1 MKMDVFLVGVGGQGI
16 LTIGTLLSEAAQQ
29 KGMPVNFFPS
39 KGMAQRGGFV
49 KAQIRL
55 GQEMTGPNIPQ
66 RQADLV
72 LAIEVSEAL
81 KAIRMIK
88 PNGDFILMADIWRPN
103 DVALGKADYPRLD
116 EVKEHIAGA
125 GAQLHLL
132 LPEQLPRVENVP
144 VQPNL
149 FMLGYALQYT
159 PLGDWF
165 SIEELEIL
173 IKNKWPKLV
182 EENLLAYQ
190 TGLMTYKVNC

>member
-29 KGMPVNFFPS
+29 KGLPVNFFPS

-55 GQEMTGPNIPQ
+55 GQAVSGPNIPQ
-66 RQADLV
+66 HQADLV

-88 PNGDFILMADIWRPN
+88 PTGDFILMADIWRPN
-103 DVALGKADYPRLD
+103 DVALGKADYPKLD
-116 EVKEHIAGA
+116 EVKSYVTKA
-125 GAQLHLL
+125 GAQLHLI
-132 LPEQLPRVENVP
+132 LPEQLPRMEDVP

-173 IKNKWPKLV
+173 IKNKWPRRI
-182 EENLLAYQ
+182 EENMLAYQ
-190 TGLMTYKVNC
+190 TGFMTYKVN